1 MICRL
6 LIADDHVLFNDAIKS
21 MLEREPGI
29 EVVGQV
35 FSGEKVLAAVKGE
48 QPDLILLD
56 IKMPGMTGIE
66 IAGAISAS
74 YPAIRIMMLS
84 MYDDKRFIQECK
96 KYNVHG
102 YMLKNAS
109 REELVNG
116 IWTVMEGHS
125 CYAAGLGEKV
135 NIHQQDDFIRRYNL
149 TKRELEIIRL
159 VKENY
164 TAQDIADQLF
174 LSVYTVETHRRNI
187 NLKLG
192 IKNTLALVKFAED
205 NEI

>member
-1 MICRL
+1 M
-6 LIADDHVLFNDAIKS
+6 IADDHVLFNDAIKT
-21 MLEREPGI
+21 MLEQEPGI
-29 EVVGQV
+29 IVVGQV
-35 FSGEKVLAAVKGE
+35 FSGEEVLAGVRRE

-56 IKMPGMTGIE
+56 INMPGVTGIE
-66 IAGAISAS
+66 VAGAISAS
-74 YPAIRIMMLS
+74 YPAMKIMMLS
-84 MYDDKRFIQECK
+84 MYDDKRFILECR

-116 IWTVMEGHS
+116 IWKVMEGHT
-125 CYAAGLGEKV
+125 YYTAGLGEKE
-135 NIHQQDDFIRRYNL
+135 NMHQQDDFIRKYNL
-149 TKRELEIIRL
+149 TKRELEIIGL
-159 VKENY
+159 VRENY

-174 LSVYTVETHRRNI
+174 LSVFTVETHRRNI

-205 NEI
+205 NNIGR